1 METTDILELHGT
13 NFHELTI
20 KILNTID
27 LNKLIIDKQT
37 QIIIKP
43 DIKTINGVF
52 YSTTPVILATLLKY
66 LQDNKFTNIA
76 LAFGSYIGEDLDN
89 LLEKCKYSTIIKKF
103 NVPILGNKEKDYTKK
118 TIGGTEY
125 TIIKKCLNAPF
136 FINLVTSAQ
145 DETTIFH
152 NALQAMQ
159 TILHEKN
166 RDLFNDNPNFYKSIA
181 FLNYLVRANLVIVE
195 PDSLSDI
202 QASKKLYAT
211 LDNLLADAYYAN
223 TLEMKPFEVEYIELS
238 SKLGIGC
245 ADVNKANIINLID
258 NTKAPTNNRAKL
270 ASYIND
276 SSPCED
282 CYNNL
287 LTALSMLDK
296 EQLLDKLK
304 EKVFIGQ
311 GWREFSEDGIGIG
324 RCTALFKN
332 YVMGCPPA
340 PEKTYNYLKELIT
353 KQ

>member
-1 METTDILELHGT
+1 MQTTDILELHGT
-13 NFHELTI
+13 NFHELTL

-27 LNKLIIDKQT
+27 LTTTIQDKNT
-37 QIIIKP
+37 TIIIKP
-43 DIKTINGVF
+43 DIKNIDGIF
-52 YSTTPVILATLLKY
+52 YSTAPVILATILKY
-66 LQDNKFTNIA
+66 LKDNNFNNIA
-76 LAFGSYIGEDLDN
+76 IAVGSYSGTDINN
-89 LLEKCKYSTIIKKF
+89 LLDQCKYTTMINKF
-103 NVPILGNKEKDYTKK
+103 NVSVIGTKEKDYKK
-118 TIGGTEY
+118 KVLGGLEY
-125 TIIKKCLNAPF
+125 NILKKCLNNIY
-136 FINLVTSAQ
+136 FINLVTSANDKQ
-145 DETTIFH
+145 TIFH

-159 TILHEKN
+159 GILHENN
-166 RDLFNDNPNFYKSIA
+166 RDLFINNPNFYKSIA

-223 TLEMKPFEVEYIELS
+223 TLEMKPFEIEYIELS
-238 SKLGIGC
+238 SKLNIGC

-258 NTKAPTNNRAKL
+258 NTTMPTNNKAKL
-270 ASYIND
+270 ASYVND

-287 LTALSMLDK
+287 LQALAMLDK
-296 EQLLDKLK
+296 ENLLDKLK
-304 EKVFIGQ
+304 EKIFIGQ

-340 PEKTYNYLKELIT
+340 PEKTYNYLKDLIS